1 MRAEVVPR
9 PTVERAF
16 LHARYIVGYEI
27 VTETISFIG
36 RAPHC
41 ARCGLNAESHTVA
54 NARREQLAATLGA
67 RVEHHD
73 RSTIGLTIPRSTHR
87 VRSLPGGSFFHRF
100 FGHVLAN
107 VAARADGNVHALAI
121 GGKRKTARDVSAR
134 RLRCELRND
143 DSAVTPCLKVA
154 DAIAVAQYAIELG
167 HIQPLRIVCRN

>member
-1 MRAEVVPR
+1 MPRIFMRAEVVPR

-16 LHARYIVGYEI
+16 LHARHIVGYEI

-73 RSTIGLTIPRSTHR
+73 RSTIGLTIHAAPIACEASQAEASFTVFLDMFSPTLPREPMETYMRLPSGENARPR
-87 VRSLPGGSFFHRF
+87 VTCPPADCGASSGTTTVGSP
-100 FGHVLAN
+100 
-107 VAARADGNVHALAI
+107 RA
-121 GGKRKTARDVSAR
+121 
-134 RLRCELRND
+134 
-143 DSAVTPCLKVA
+143 LKSPV
-154 DAIAVAQYAIELG
+154 
-167 HIQPLRIVCRN
+167 R